1 MKTKL
6 NIFCLLIF
14 AVIIVDILMATD
26 LMFSGM
32 VSGYKSAKHTQEA
45 NIEGV
50 DGYRVVSLIPD
61 EITWRNA
68 ITLTDSATKKS
79 YKAWPTQINLPIEES
94 PSGTAGAILSV
105 AIGLAIMVAGIITL
119 VSFIRFVLNI
129 NRNNIFT
136 RKNTRYLK
144 RIGWCMIIIGLLAT
158 LKYCNDIYAATQTFS
173 LTGYS
178 IDYAKAVYTGTILFG
193 LFSLVMAE
201 SFSIGLKMKEEQE
214 LTI

>member
-14 AVIIVDILMATD
+14 AVIIVDIIMATD
-26 LMFSGM
+26 VMFSGII
-32 VSGYKSAKHTQEA
+32 SGYNSAQHSKEA
-45 NIEGV
+45 NVESV
-50 DGYRVVSLIPD
+50 DAYRVVSLVPN

-68 ITLTDSATKKS
+68 ITITDNATHKS
-79 YKAWPTQINLPIEES
+79 YKAWPTQINLPAE
-94 PSGTAGAILSV
+94 PSSGIAGRIASVIIGIAILV
-105 AIGLAIMVAGIITL
+105 LGIITL

-136 RKNTRYLK
+136 RKNTKYLK
-144 RIGWCMIIIGLLAT
+144 RIGWCMVIIGLLAT
-158 LKYCNDIYAATQTFS
+158 IKYCNDVYAATQTFS
-173 LTGYS
+173 LTGYTIGYS
-178 IDYAKAVYTGTILFG
+178 DAVYTGTILFG

-201 SFSIGLKMKEEQE
+201 SFSIGLKMKEEQK

>member
-32 VSGYKSAKHTQEA
+32 VSGYKSAKHTYET
-45 NIEGV
+45 NTESV
-50 DGYRVVSLIPD
+50 DGYRVVSLIPN

-68 ITLTDSATKKS
+68 ITITDSATNKS

-94 PSGTAGAILSV
+94 PSGITGRILSV
-105 AIGLAIMVAGIITL
+105 IIGIAIMVAGIITL
-119 VSFIRFVLNI
+119 ISFIRFVLNI

-136 RKNTRYLK
+136 RKNTKYLK
-144 RIGWCMIIIGLLAT
+144 RIGWSMIIIGLLAT
-158 LKYCNDIYAATQTFS
+158 IKYCNDVYAATQTFS
-173 LTGYS
+173 LTGYTIGYS
-178 IDYAKAVYTGTILFG
+178 DAVYTGTILFG

>member
-32 VSGYKSAKHTQEA
+32 VSGYKSAKHTQET
-45 NIEGV
+45 NTESV
-50 DGYRVVSLIPD
+50 DGYRVVSLIPN

-68 ITLTDSATKKS
+68 ITITDSATNKS
-79 YKAWPTQINLPIEES
+79 YKAWPTQINLPIEDS
-94 PSGTAGAILSV
+94 SGTAGSILSII
-105 AIGLAIMVAGIITL
+105 IGIAIMVSGIITL

-129 NRNNIFT
+129 NRNKIFT

-144 RIGWCMIIIGLLAT
+144 RIGWCMVIIGLLAT
-158 LKYCNDIYAATQTFS
+158 IKYCNDVYAATQTFS
-173 LTGYS
+173 LTGYTIGYS
-178 IDYAKAVYTGTILFG
+178 DAVYTGTILFG